1 MKKKSFQQKMGM
13 LLGVNLVGFFILATI
28 YWMGVH
34 FVFNR
39 NELIKMGWFLVLM
52 LVFMGMQYA
61 LFQKYVGK
69 ILTPLQEFFAVL
81 NNIQKGDYSRTIQ
94 ESDIVEIDRLG
105 QLMNGMIVYLKNFIS
120 NLKRIAAGDLEIQIH
135 ENGALNRSL
144 ETVVVNYKGLLDGV
158 KAAIQQMNEAAEDTS
173 TATQEL
179 SSGINEQASSA
190 NEMDASVE
198 EMSQT
203 AQNIASTAER
213 LKESTD
219 QVYDL
224 VEIGRSMLES
234 HRKEMEQTKEIA
246 KENQKTVAALI
257 ENIQKIEGIFH
268 RITDIATETKML
280 SLNASIEAIKAGEEG
295 KGFSAVA
302 IEIRKLAENIL
313 HFTNEVHSVVT
324 LTNNSV
330 NGVKLTSNKTENGI
344 DHIYQ
349 QSIELDEQFEKIDEE
364 TSEIAKISQ
373 FVAESSDQQRIAT
386 LEMSKTIKEVSSVLK
401 ESAKSA
407 TSIAHSMR
415 QLRDFIDQY
424 TEEVNSYFVNK
435 GNVHHEIIE
444 N

>member
-1 MKKKSFQQKMGM
+1 M
-13 LLGVNLVGFFILATI
+13 LLGMNLIGFFVLAII
-28 YWMGVH
+28 YWTGYYYL
-34 FVFNR
+34 FNHSH
-39 NELIKMGWFLVLM
+39 EVAKIGWFLFLM
-52 LVFMGMQYA
+52 FIYMGFQYA
-61 LFQKYVGK
+61 LFRKYVDR
-69 ILTPLQEFFAVL
+69 ILIPLQDFYQVL
-81 NNIQKGDYSRTIQ
+81 SNIQKGNYDLMLQ
-94 ESDIVEIDRLG
+94 ESDIIEINELA
-105 QLMNGMIVYLKNFIS
+105 QLINGMIAYFNNFIK
-120 NLKRIAAGDLEIQIH
+120 NLQRMAVGDLDIQFQ
-135 ENGALNRSL
+135 ENGALNHSL
-144 ETVVVNYKGLLDGV
+144 EAVVVNYKELLNGI
-158 KAAIQQMNEAAEDTS
+158 KTAIQQMNEAAEETS
-173 TATQEL
+173 SATQQL

-203 AQNIASTAER
+203 AQSIASTAEK

-219 QVYDL
+219 QVYGL
-224 VEIGRSMLES
+224 VEIGRAMLES

-257 ENIQKIEGIFH
+257 ENIRKIEGIFH

-324 LTNNSV
+324 MTNNSV
-330 NGVKLTSNKTENGI
+330 NEVKITSGKTESEI

-349 QSIELDEQFEKIDEE
+349 QSIELDDRFGKIDEE
-364 TSEIAKISQ
+364 TSEIVKVSQ
-373 FVAESSDQQRIAT
+373 FLSEASSQQKIAT
-386 LEMSKTIKEVSSVLK
+386 LEMTKAIQEASVTLK

-407 TSIAHSMR
+407 TSIANSMR
-415 QLRDFIDQY
+415 QLRDFIDHY
-424 TEEVNSYFVNK
+424 TEEVNSYFINK
-435 GNVHHEIIE
+435 GNVHHEIIQ